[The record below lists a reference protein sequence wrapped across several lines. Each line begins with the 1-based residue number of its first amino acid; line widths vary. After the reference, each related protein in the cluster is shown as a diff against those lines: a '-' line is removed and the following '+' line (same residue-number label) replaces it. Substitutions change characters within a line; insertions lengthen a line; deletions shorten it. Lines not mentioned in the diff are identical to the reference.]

1 MLPFFKDPKI
11 KISVWTIIKD
21 SIGKDLTKMSVPVYF
36 NDPANILQKCATSM
50 EYVDILDKAIKCKD
64 PLKRLAIVATYVITN
79 LTCLERNATKP
90 FNPLLGETY
99 ELVTDNF
106 RFIAEQVSH
115 HPPVTALDC
124 QGKSGYH
131 VWSCNRAKTKFNG
144 KNILVQPTYKYYV
157 ELGPAQNNERYEF
170 DLPTIYANNLIIG
183 TMYFDL
189 GGNTVVK
196 NLTRPNEVCHLTFH
210 KRGWTEASYYLFD
223 GEVYANGGG
232 KKDTPVMRLEG
243 KWNSQVTLVNEKT
256 KEKELLW
263 TKDPYHEQWEMMYG
277 FSKFM
282 VNLNYFPRQLKSVIA
297 PTDTR
302 WRPDQRALE
311 NGDMKM
317 AASEKTRLEEK
328 QRAVRRYN
336 EHNAIEHKPFYF
348 EEWANPDDDNQI
360 YFRYNGTYW
369 DKDRKEKDWSRLPDL
384 YSETLPPE
392 IQAFTDAEN
401 KKE

>member
-1 MLPFFKDPKI
+1 M
-11 KISVWTIIKD
+11 
-21 SIGKDLTKMSVPVYF
+21 
-36 NDPANILQKCATSM
+36 
-50 EYVDILDKAIKCKD
+50 
-64 PLKRLAIVATYVITN
+64 
-79 LTCLERNATKP
+79 
-90 FNPLLGETY
+90 
-99 ELVTDNF
+99 
-106 RFIAEQVSH
+106 
-115 HPPVTALDC
+115 
-124 QGKSGYH
+124 
-131 VWSCNRAKTKFNG
+131 
-144 KNILVQPTYKYYV
+144 VQPTFKYYV
-157 ELGPAQNNERYEF
+157 ELGPALNNERYEF

-189 GGNTVVK
+189 GGNTIVR

-210 KRGWTEASYYLFD
+210 KRGWTEASYYLID
-223 GEVYANGGG
+223 GEIYENGGG

-256 KEKELLW
+256 KEKEVLW

-317 AASEKTRLEEK
+317 AVSEKTRLEEK

-336 EHNAIEHKPFYF
+336 E
-348 EEWANPDDDNQI
+348 
-360 YFRYNGTYW
+360 
-369 DKDRKEKDWSRLPDL
+369 
-384 YSETLPPE
+384 
-392 IQAFTDAEN
+392 
-401 KKE
+401 